1 MTSLAGVSEVAQ
13 VYIISYSS
21 RLPALG
27 IELKKYDKHIYERI
41 ALLFNSAYMS
51 D

>member
-1 MTSLAGVSEVAQ
+1 MKSLAGVPEVAQ

-27 IELKKYDKHIYERI
+27 IELKKNMTNI
-41 ALLFNSAYMS
+41 YMS
-51 D
+51 E